1 LTTKKGRALPRI
13 SLGHIDLT
21 AGRALFA
28 KESMPRLSRY
38 WHLLQRGK
46 PSKEVFDRRKA
57 TAAIG
62 ACFFAAMDQ

>member
-1 LTTKKGRALPRI
+1 
-13 SLGHIDLT
+13 
-21 AGRALFA
+21 
-28 KESMPRLSRY
+28 MPRLSQY

-62 ACFFAAMDQ
+62 ACFLQLWINEMR